1 VRVWY
6 RAWQFW
12 QALVAAPGAEVPD
25 ELAPGL
31 QALYAGM
38 PRADR
43 AHGLRTLARL
53 SPEERQHPDLVV
65 AALLHDVGKSGAG
78 VHLWDRVLT
87 VLAGRL
93 APAWLERVSQ
103 RESGLWSGLRGIGRH
118 AEEGARRLA
127 AAGASPLTV
136 CLVRWHHCVPTGSDL
151 PEAARGLLEALQRA
165 DEEA

>member
-1 VRVWY
+1 MRVWY
-6 RAWQFW
+6 RVWQFW
-12 QALVAAPGAEVPD
+12 QALTAAPGAEVPLG
-25 ELAPGL
+25 LAPGL

-53 SPEERQHPDLVV
+53 TPEERQHPDLLV
-65 AALLHDVGKSGAG
+65 AALLHDVGKSRAD

-93 APAWLERVSQ
+93 APGWLEEVSR
-103 RESGLWSGLRGIGRH
+103 REAGPWRGLHRIAVH

-127 AAGASPLTV
+127 AAGASPLAV
-136 CLVRWHHCVPTGSDL
+136 ALVRWHHAVPAGL
-151 PEAARGLLEALQRA
+151 GWPEGERRLLEALQRA
-165 DEEA
+165 DEGA

>member
-1 VRVWY
+1 MRAWY
-6 RAWQFW
+6 RVWQFW
-12 QALVAAPGAEVPD
+12 QALMAAPGAEAPVG
-25 ELAPGL
+25 LGPGL

-53 SPEERQHPDLVV
+53 SPEERQHPDLAV

-93 APAWLERVSQ
+93 APGWLERVSQ

-136 CLVRWHHCVPTGSDL
+136 SLVRWHHGMPAGLDL
-151 PEAARGLLEALQRA
+151 PEAERGLLEALQRA
-165 DEEA
+165 DEGA

>member
-6 RAWQFW
+6 RVWQFW
-12 QALVAAPGAEVPD
+12 QALTAAPGAEVPVG
-25 ELAPGL
+25 LAPGL

-43 AHGLRTLARL
+43 AHGVRTLARL

-78 VHLWDRVLT
+78 VHLWDRVLA

-93 APAWLERVSQ
+93 APGWLERVSR
-103 RESGLWSGLRGIGRH
+103 REGGLWCGLCRIGRH

-136 CLVRWHHCVPTGSDL
+136 CLVRCHHGVPAGLDL
-151 PEAARGLLEALQRA
+151 PEAERGLLEALRRA